1 MTRSSPS
8 LLLLITSIMLGSP
21 TDLDAQIRASE
32 RGAVSQTVDGTT
44 ITVDYGRPQA
54 RGRSDLYGGVVHWGE
69 IWTPGANWATT
80 LRVDRDVTV
89 EGQALPA
96 GTYSVWL
103 EVLEGAW
110 NAVLDPEP
118 RRFHLMP
125 PEESADQ
132 VRFSLQPITG
142 EDEVEVLT
150 WSFPRVKPTGT
161 TLQLAWGRTVVKF
174 EIQVQPS
181 RPMTV
186 APEFAAR
193 YVGGYRLR
201 HRPPLGEKEVRFD
214 IQYQDEHLVASWESP
229 PNPLFAEVWLISL
242 GEGMFV
248 PALLEDGEVFDLVVD
263 LVFEF
268 TPLDGE
274 SRGFEVRALGDELW
288 GTATRVD
295 ES

>member
-1 MTRSSPS
+1 MLHRTCIF
-8 LLLLITSIMLGSP
+8 LIAVLAITLGSA
-21 TDLDAQIRASE
+21 THLAAQIRASE
-32 RGAVSQTVDGTT
+32 RGTVSQTVDGTT

-54 RGRSDLYGGVVHWGE
+54 RGRSNLFGGVVHWGE
-69 IWTPGANWATT
+69 VWTPGANWATT
-80 LRVDRDVTV
+80 LRVDRDVTI
-89 EGQALPA
+89 EGQLLPT
-96 GTYSVWL
+96 GSYSVWF

-132 VRFSLQPITG
+132 VRFSVQPITS
-142 EDEVEVLT
+142 DREVEVLT
-150 WSFPRVKPTGT
+150 WSFPRIKPTGM
-161 TLQLAWGRTVVKF
+161 TLQLAWGTTVVAF

-186 APEFAAR
+186 TEEFAAR

-201 HRPPLGEKEVRFD
+201 HRPPLGEEEVRFD
-214 IQYQDEHLVASWESP
+214 IRYQDEHLVAAWESP
-229 PNPLFAEVWLISL
+229 PNPLFAEIWLISL

-248 PALLEDGEVFDLVVD
+248 PALLQDGEVFDLVMD

-268 TPLDGE
+268 TPLEGK
-274 SRGFEVRALGDELW
+274 SGGFEVRALGDELW
-288 GTATRVD
+288 GTATRAD
-295 ES
+295 TP

>member
-1 MTRSSPS
+1 MLHRTST
-8 LLLLITSIMLGSP
+8 LLIAVLSVTLGSA
-21 TDLDAQIRASE
+21 THLAAQIRASE
-32 RGAVSQTVDGTT
+32 RGTVSQIVDGTT

-54 RGRSDLYGGVVHWGE
+54 RGRSNLFGGVVHWGKV
-69 IWTPGANWATT
+69 WTPGANWATT
-80 LRVDRDVTV
+80 LRVDRDVTI
-89 EGQALPA
+89 EGQSLPT

-103 EVLEGAW
+103 EVLEGTW

-132 VRFSLQPITG
+132 VRFSVQPIIG
-142 EDEVEVLT
+142 DRDVEVLT
-150 WSFPRVKPTGT
+150 WSFPRVKSTGT
-161 TLQLAWGRTVVKF
+161 TLQLAWGTTVVTF

-186 APEFAAR
+186 AEEVAAR
-193 YVGGYRLR
+193 HVGGYRLR
-201 HRPPLGEKEVRFD
+201 HRPPLGEEGVRFD
-214 IQYQDEHLVASWESP
+214 IRYQDEHLVASWESP

-248 PALLEDGEVFDLVVD
+248 PALLEDGEIFDLVMD

-268 TPLDGE
+268 TPLEGR

-288 GTATRVD
+288 GTATRAD
-295 ES
+295 TP